1 VRRLVKCPRPG
12 SISGNLGRL
21 GLVIG
26 RGGFR
31 TLVLIGGIRSASS
44 GEMPTA
50 RLNLRQP
57 RPPRIG
63 HRSRRFGKRR
73 HSSSDSLEPDSADT
87 VRRTHWN
94 RTPQTQFVGLTGF
107 GRRRLSSSDSLDSAG
122 ADSVRQTHWIRQAQT
137 QFVGLTGTGLRR
149 LSSSDSLDSAGADS
163 VRRTHWIRQAQT
175 QFVGLTG
182 TGLRRHS
189 SSNSLPSRR
198 GDLVELNLRRKILTR
213 PRLSPA
219 CVMVPV
225 IALANPEDRIRV
237 APAGTPAQH
246 EASLD

>member
-1 VRRLVKCPRPG
+1 MATSAASDWSSVEEVRQAQTQFV
-12 SISGNLGRL
+12 
-21 GLVIG
+21 GLTG
-26 RGGFR
+26 
-31 TLVLIGGIRSASS
+31 
-44 GEMPTA
+44 
-50 RLNLRQP
+50 
-57 RPPRIG
+57 
-63 HRSRRFGKRR
+63 FGKRR
-73 HSSSDSLEPDSADT
+73 HSSSDSLGSASADT
-87 VRRTHWN
+87 VRRTHW
-94 RTPQTQFVGLTGF
+94 V
-107 GRRRLSSSDSLDSAG
+107 
-122 ADSVRQTHWIRQAQT
+122 
-137 QFVGLTGTGLRR
+137 
-149 LSSSDSLDSAGADS
+149 
-163 VRRTHWIRQAQT
+163 RQAQT

-246 EASLD
+246 EASLDRVGIPLYILSSSSPAIRECRPGVAGSSPQGGYVMGIIGSKLQIRCQESYRPIMPIT